1 MKKTFY
7 AYHVVT
13 ERPMRLGQHILFD
26 GAHHSGVYE
35 RVMAKRDIVDDIYK
49 NPRKYQDEA
58 LEYPVVVALR
68 ELALEEVRREK
79 YPDYP
84 SRMGCLYVSETLR
97 ESQNWADY
105 FISLGRPTFQ
115 IVKVKV
121 TGSRFVGDAAKCF
134 DGSPRRDENLLLAEK
149 YWENGPNPPEEPPIN
164 EFLVSGDIEIVE
176 IVKEFSQDEQ
186 GAQR

>member
-1 MKKTFY
+1 MTEIFY

-13 ERPMRLGQHILFD
+13 ERPMHLGQHIIFD
-26 GAHHSGVYE
+26 DAHHSGVYE
-35 RVMAKRDIVDDIYK
+35 RVMSKLDVVNDIYR
-49 NPRKYQDEA
+49 NPEKYENTE

-68 ELALEEVRREK
+68 ELALEEVRQKK

-84 SRMGCLYVSETLR
+84 SRMGCLYVSGTLQ
-97 ESQNWADY
+97 ESANWAEY
-105 FISLGRPTFQ
+105 FIGLGRPTFQ

-121 TGSRFVGDAAKCF
+121 TGNRFIGDATKCF
-134 DGSPRRDENLLLAEK
+134 DAVTCKEENLLLAEK

-176 IVKEFSQDEQ
+176 IVKEFQI
-186 GAQR
+186 

>member
-1 MKKTFY
+1 M
-7 AYHVVT
+7 
-13 ERPMRLGQHILFD
+13 
-26 GAHHSGVYE
+26 
-35 RVMAKRDIVDDIYK
+35 
-49 NPRKYQDEA
+49 
-58 LEYPVVVALR
+58 VVALR

-121 TGSRFVGDAAKCF
+121 TGNRFVGDAAKCF
-134 DGSPRRDENLLLAEK
+134 DGSPRRDENLLLAESIGK
-149 YWENGPNPPEEPPIN
+149 MGQIPRKNRPSTNFW
-164 EFLVSGDIEIVE
+164 
-176 IVKEFSQDEQ
+176 
-186 GAQR
+186 

>member
-1 MKKTFY
+1 MQEIFY

-26 GAHHSGVYE
+26 DTHHSGVYE
-35 RVMAKRDIVDDIYK
+35 RVMAKKDIVDDIYR
-49 NPRKYQDEA
+49 NPQKYRDGE
-58 LEYPVVVALR
+58 LEYPVMVALR

-84 SRMGCLYVSETLR
+84 SRMGCLYVSEALQ
-97 ESQNWADY
+97 ESQNWANY
-105 FISLGRPTFQ
+105 FIGLGRPTFQ

-121 TGSRFVGDAAKCF
+121 TGSRFMGNAAKCF
-134 DGSPRRDENLLLAEK
+134 DGTTSKEENLLLAEK
-149 YWENGPNPPEEPPIN
+149 YWENGPNSPEEPPIN

-176 IVKEFSQDEQ
+176 IVQEFPK
-186 GAQR
+186 